1 MKFLLTT
8 LLILLLACFS
18 CRKPSTML
26 DADLQALY
34 DTLDIELEQSDFYER
49 DKERRITKI
58 RHEFATVSNSRKSAD
73 IVQELIEEY
82 EAYQSDSALYYVNLY
97 LRMPIVRADRHKYFA
112 MLIKKADIAS
122 HSGLFSDA
130 LHIMHGIDKSMLDSS
145 LLVSYYNTYR
155 GIYQYQSEYSEN
167 NEYTKISQEKLALY
181 SDSVAGVSEPGS
193 LQYVISYAPRVIAEG
208 HHEEAETM
216 LFEAIKDYKSGTR
229 EYSILASIL
238 AYVYLQSGDDK
249 MHKHYLAQTA
259 ISDIRAAV
267 KENVSFRE
275 LSQAMF
281 EDGDIERAD
290 RYLKKSFADANF
302 YSARLRNAQSSRMLP
317 VIDDAYNAKQ
327 EEMQGRLSVMVLAV
341 SILAIILVLAL
352 ILLIRQFS
360 AVKRAGRKLS
370 HANEELTELTA
381 KLSDANRELAAMNE
395 DLKASSN
402 IREEYAGL
410 FMEYCSATIS
420 TLQHYHQSLRV
431 LAAQGNKSALI
442 KKLDSSEVIDNALR
456 EFYSKFDEAIL
467 NIYPSFINKLN
478 ALLLPGEEVVL
489 KPDELL
495 NTELR
500 IFALIRIGIQDSAT
514 IAQFLRCS
522 ITTVYTYRSK
532 LRKRAIS
539 PDTFEA
545 DIAKISFSHSFASK

>member
-122 HSGLFSDA
+122 HSGLFSNA

-167 NEYTKISQEKLALY
+167 NEYAKISQEKLALY
-181 SDSVAGVSEPGS
+181 SDSVAAVSEPGS

>member
-1 MKFLLTT
+1 
-8 LLILLLACFS
+8 
-18 CRKPSTML
+18 ML

-167 NEYTKISQEKLALY
+167 NEYAKISQEKLALY
-181 SDSVAGVSEPGS
+181 SDSVAAVSEPGS

-352 ILLIRQFS
+352 MLLIRQFS